1 VHVQVW
7 SFNVDT
13 GGPWALAQLAS
24 ALRDAGHQASVTLPG
39 ESVPGGVDVV
49 VAPEI
54 ALSAL
59 CAVRG
64 PLRVLW
70 WLSVDNAYWC
80 RRRDQLYD
88 LLGPRL
94 LDRVDAVARRRTY
107 ATLRE
112 PAQRDI
118 LHAAQS
124 EFARAHVREVL
135 GTEPLMLTDYLTD
148 LPALTAPVETG
159 ARERR
164 VAYNPAKGL
173 PATSRVISELNGAV
187 DFVPIKGLT
196 HAGTVQLLRRSLV
209 YLDLGSHPG
218 RDRLPRE
225 AALAGCIVLA
235 GLRGAAVNAIDM
247 PIPDDYKLPVPWRR
261 QDAGAAAA
269 RIRAVSADP
278 AAHLPRMEHAVQEIL
293 RQESTFRREVDGLV
307 TELHRRLEAN
317 SAGGMRVGGQ

>member
-39 ESVPGGVDVV
+39 EQVPGVDVV
-49 VAPEI
+49 IAPEI
-54 ALSAL
+54 SLSQL

-88 LLGPRL
+88 QLGPRL

-107 ATLRE
+107 AKLRE

-124 EFARAHVREVL
+124 EFARSHVRAVI
-135 GTEPLMLTDYLTD
+135 GTEPLILTDYLTD
-148 LPALTAPVETG
+148 LPALTTPVEPG
-159 ARERR
+159 SRDRR

-173 PATSRVISELNGAV
+173 PATQRVIRELDGAV

-196 HAGTVQLLRRSLV
+196 HAGTIQLLRRSLV

-225 AALAGCIVLA
+225 AALAGCIVLV
-235 GLRGAAVNAIDM
+235 GLRGAAVNGIDM
-247 PIPDDYKLPVPWRR
+247 PIPGDYKLRVPWRR
-261 QDAGAAAA
+261 QDATAAAA
-269 RIRAVSADP
+269 RIREVTADP
-278 AAHLPRMEHAVQEIL
+278 DSHPPQMEDAVRNILGQEIA
-293 RQESTFRREVDGLV
+293 FRREVDGLV
-307 TELHRRLEAN
+307 AELHRRLEA
-317 SAGGMRVGGQ
+317 SPVDGMPIGRQ